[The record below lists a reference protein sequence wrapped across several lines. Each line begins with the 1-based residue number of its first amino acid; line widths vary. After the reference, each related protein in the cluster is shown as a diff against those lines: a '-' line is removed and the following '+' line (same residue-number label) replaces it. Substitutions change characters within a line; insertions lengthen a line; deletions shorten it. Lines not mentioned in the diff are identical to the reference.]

1 MSDTF
6 PYMDRDDAI
15 AYIMRYPV
23 VMLEETSG
31 IPADGN
37 FNEIYQNAMSTGLR
51 NNRNI
56 KKGPDIKCD
65 DIFTW
70 HEANYGFNI
79 GGDALDPPSNDC
91 GAGSN
96 YNSYGCK
103 LNRCLKNYMPNRVN
117 PEQSTEA
124 ITAINRTNLRGPNN
138 FSELATL
145 WYTYQKRYTENKN
158 WVPLFIRLKLN
169 GNDPTHIIERGPFE
183 KFVARFRYKT
193 YDQYG
198 PRDGPRDVFNIYTPY
213 DNIRGID
220 RTIYRFQVVFSLK
233 NYVSVGDIFTEA
245 DKLGSSVSVLFAHNS
260 ICNSV
265 DRPNLYV
272 NLGQTY
278 DSGLGPYIPSKFIFV
293 GQKYDSDLGPFI
305 PRNNVYVLRT
315 ALFKTFTNQTLPGI
329 DYNFR
334 YNGATF
340 DRNCIDLERRENVGC
355 SGQICNGITE
365 ACWVDETIPERLKP
379 TIYYNVS
386 NVLVVNND
394 LGNNYYKLLTNPK
407 TIFDDLVSAFMKSQ
421 GNVANISWKGLNS
434 QENKNNFISALCK
447 ESPNLPAYP
456 FLCECLGNGN
466 EEAEL
471 KKLNPQFSMF
481 CHSKKC
487 YDANDNDPDI
497 FKYRP
502 GQQPSCPS
510 ITLCNIKL
518 EGNVFKYVNINNNS
532 CSQVID
538 TNNLSGSRGSAITI
552 RSHHN
557 AICFMAVVVFIVFA
571 FIVLILKVNKN
582 TV

>member
-1 MSDTF
+1 MSDTV

-56 KKGPDIKCD
+56 KKGPDIKSD

-79 GGDALDPPSNDC
+79 GGDALDAPSNDC

-103 LNRCLKNYMPNRVN
+103 LNRCLQSYMPNRVN
-117 PEQSTEA
+117 PEQSTEV
-124 ITAINRTNLRGPNN
+124 ITAINLTNLNGPNN

-169 GNDPTHIIERGPFE
+169 SNDPTHIIERGAFE
-183 KFVARFRYKT
+183 KFDAR
-193 YDQYG
+193 
-198 PRDGPRDVFNIYTPY
+198 NSN
-213 DNIRGID
+213 DNARGID
-220 RTIYRFQVVFSLK
+220 RTIYRFQVIFSLK

-245 DKLGSSVSVLFAHNS
+245 EKLGSSVSVLFAHNS

-278 DSGLGPYIPSKFIFV
+278 DSGLGPFTQNNYT
-293 GQKYDSDLGPFI
+293 SDGK
-305 PRNNVYVLRT
+305 PRIVPKKPIYVLRT
-315 ALFKTFTNQTLPGI
+315 ALFKTFTNQTLPGF

-334 YNGATF
+334 YKGSIY
-340 DRNCIDLERRENVGC
+340 DRNCVDLKRNYNKGC
-355 SGQICNGITE
+355 GGLCNKDQVRPSKGQDNFTP
-365 ACWVDETIPERLKP
+365 CWIDETTPIDRLRP
-379 TIYYNVS
+379 SIFYNVS
-386 NVLVVNND
+386 NVLVNID
-394 LGNNYYKLLTNPK
+394 LGNNYYYKLLTNPK
-407 TIFDDLVSAFMKSQ
+407 IIFDDLVSAFMKSQ

-434 QENKNNFISALCK
+434 QENKNNFILALCK

-552 RSHHN
+552 RSHYN